1 MARPGDGVLVG
12 LSGGADSVGLLL
24 VLWKLRETFQISL
37 RALHVH
43 HGLRGAEADRDAA
56 FSRMLCERLEIPFYE
71 FRIDAAKEALDRKCS
86 VEEAGRLARYRLYEE
101 TAAAVAVCDDKA
113 ATHLELAR
121 RGVPMPR
128 TLVAPMTYVNMD
140 AQGDAFLRRGAETL
154 GFPLVVKE
162 CFGSLGGQVYLA
174 RDRGQ
179 LCRLADTMGPKPF
192 LLQQFVAASAGED
205 KRLYVVGGRV
215 AAAMRRRSEM
225 DFRANIGGGGRGEAC
240 SPTAEEERLALECAA
255 ILGAEIAGVDLLQSE
270 TGPLVCEV
278 NSNAHFAA
286 LTACTGVDVAG
297 LIADY
302 VLQREE

>member
-1 MARPGDGVLVG
+1 MAGYVFYNGFWNPDGPPEVVRSLTAAAAAR
-12 LSGGADSVGLLL
+12 GAKWVPLPNTAVTAEFTGER
-24 VLWKLRETFQISL
+24 RE
-37 RALHVH
+37 RALRVPPLQA
-43 HGLRGAEADRDAA
+43 GD
-56 FSRMLCERLEIPFYE
+56 Y
-71 FRIDAAKEALDRKCS
+71 ALFWDKD
-86 VEEAGRLARYRLYEE
+86 VRLARALEGMGVRLYN

>member
-1 MARPGDGVLVG
+1 MAGYVFYNGFWNPDGPPEVVRSLTAAAAAR
-12 LSGGADSVGLLL
+12 GA
-24 VLWKLRETFQISL
+24 LWTPLPNTAVTAEFTGERRE
-37 RALHVH
+37 RALRVPPLQA
-43 HGLRGAEADRDAA
+43 GD
-56 FSRMLCERLEIPFYE
+56 Y
-71 FRIDAAKEALDRKCS
+71 ALFWDKD
-86 VEEAGRLARYRLYEE
+86 VRLARALEAMGVRLYN

-215 AAAMRRRSEM
+215 AAAMRRRSET

>member
-1 MARPGDGVLVG
+1 MAGYVFYNGFWNPDGPPEVVRSLTAAAAAR
-12 LSGGADSVGLLL
+12 GAKWVPLPNTAVTAEFTGER
-24 VLWKLRETFQISL
+24 RE
-37 RALHVH
+37 RALRVPPLQA
-43 HGLRGAEADRDAA
+43 GD
-56 FSRMLCERLEIPFYE
+56 Y
-71 FRIDAAKEALDRKCS
+71 ALFWDKD
-86 VEEAGRLARYRLYEE
+86 VRLARALEAMGVRLYN

-215 AAAMRRRSEM
+215 AAAMRRRSET
-225 DFRANIGGGGRGEAC
+225 DFRANIGNGGHGGGNRRGGSAAIRDRSPGLRGE
-240 SPTAEEERLALECAA
+240 
-255 ILGAEIAGVDLLQSE
+255 
-270 TGPLVCEV
+270 
-278 NSNAHFAA
+278 
-286 LTACTGVDVAG
+286 
-297 LIADY
+297 
-302 VLQREE
+302 LQRPLRGADRLHRRGCGGPHRGLCPAAGGINRIVFPPD

>member
-1 MARPGDGVLVG
+1 MAGYVFYNGFWNPDGPPEVVRSLTAAAAAR
-12 LSGGADSVGLLL
+12 GAKWVPLPNTAVTAEFTGER
-24 VLWKLRETFQISL
+24 RE
-37 RALHVH
+37 RALRVPPLQA
-43 HGLRGAEADRDAA
+43 GD
-56 FSRMLCERLEIPFYE
+56 Y
-71 FRIDAAKEALDRKCS
+71 ALFWDKD
-86 VEEAGRLARYRLYEE
+86 VRLARALEAMGVRLYN

-162 CFGSLGGQVYLA
+162 CFGSLGGQVSLA

-215 AAAMRRRSEM
+215 AAAMRRRSET
-225 DFRANIGGGGRGEAC
+225 DFRANIGNGGHGEAC

>member
-1 MARPGDGVLVG
+1 MAGYVFYNGFWNPDGPPEVVRSLTAAAAAR
-12 LSGGADSVGLLL
+12 GAKWVPLPNTAVTAEFTGER
-24 VLWKLRETFQISL
+24 RE
-37 RALHVH
+37 RALRVPPLQA
-43 HGLRGAEADRDAA
+43 GD
-56 FSRMLCERLEIPFYE
+56 Y
-71 FRIDAAKEALDRKCS
+71 ALFWDKD
-86 VEEAGRLARYRLYEE
+86 VRLARALEAMGVRLYN

-205 KRLYVVGGRV
+205 KRLYVVGGGSPPPC
-215 AAAMRRRSEM
+215 AAGRKRISAPTSGTAVMGRPVPPRRRRSAWPWNAPPSWA
-225 DFRANIGGGGRGEAC
+225 RK
-240 SPTAEEERLALECAA
+240 SPGWICCNPRPVPWSAR
-255 ILGAEIAGVDLLQSE
+255 
-270 TGPLVCEV
+270 
-278 NSNAHFAA
+278 
-286 LTACTGVDVAG
+286 
-297 LIADY
+297 
-302 VLQREE
+302 

>member
-1 MARPGDGVLVG
+1 MAGYVFYNGFWNPDGPPEVVRSLTAAAAAR
-12 LSGGADSVGLLL
+12 GAKWVPLPNTAVTAEFTGER
-24 VLWKLRETFQISL
+24 RE
-37 RALHVH
+37 RALRVPPLQA
-43 HGLRGAEADRDAA
+43 GD
-56 FSRMLCERLEIPFYE
+56 Y
-71 FRIDAAKEALDRKCS
+71 ALFWDKD
-86 VEEAGRLARYRLYEE
+86 VRLARALEGMGVRLYN

-215 AAAMRRRSEM
+215 AAAMRRRSET
-225 DFRANIGGGGRGEAC
+225 DFRANIWGGGRGEAC

>member
-1 MARPGDGVLVG
+1 MAGYVFYNGFWNPDGPPEVVRSLTAAAAAR
-12 LSGGADSVGLLL
+12 GA
-24 VLWKLRETFQISL
+24 LWTPLPNTAVTAEFTGERRE
-37 RALHVH
+37 RALRVPPLQA
-43 HGLRGAEADRDAA
+43 GD
-56 FSRMLCERLEIPFYE
+56 Y
-71 FRIDAAKEALDRKCS
+71 ALFWDKD
-86 VEEAGRLARYRLYEE
+86 VRLARALEAMGVRLYN

-215 AAAMRRRSEM
+215 VAAMRRRSEM
-225 DFRANIGGGGRGEAC
+225 DFRANIGNGGHGEAC
-240 SPTAEEERLALECAA
+240 PPTAEEERLALECAA

>member
-1 MARPGDGVLVG
+1 MAGYVFYNGFWNPDGPPEVVRSLTAAAAAR
-12 LSGGADSVGLLL
+12 GA
-24 VLWKLRETFQISL
+24 LWTPLPNTAVTAEFTGERRE
-37 RALHVH
+37 RALRVPPLQA
-43 HGLRGAEADRDAA
+43 GD
-56 FSRMLCERLEIPFYE
+56 Y
-71 FRIDAAKEALDRKCS
+71 ALFWDKD
-86 VEEAGRLARYRLYEE
+86 VRLARALEAMGVRLYN
-101 TAAAVAVCDDKA
+101 TAASVAVCDDKA

-215 AAAMRRRSEM
+215 AAAMRRRSET
-225 DFRANIGGGGRGEAC
+225 DFRANIGNGGHGEAC

-302 VLQREE
+302 VLQREK

>member
-1 MARPGDGVLVG
+1 MAGYVFYNGFWNPDGPPEVVRSLTAAAAAR
-12 LSGGADSVGLLL
+12 GAKWVPLPNTAVTAEFTGER
-24 VLWKLRETFQISL
+24 RE
-37 RALHVH
+37 RALRVPPLQA
-43 HGLRGAEADRDAA
+43 GD
-56 FSRMLCERLEIPFYE
+56 Y
-71 FRIDAAKEALDRKCS
+71 ALFWDKD
-86 VEEAGRLARYRLYEE
+86 VRLARALEAMGVRLYN

-225 DFRANIGGGGRGEAC
+225 DFRANIGNGGHGEAC
-240 SPTAEEERLALECAA
+240 PPTAEEERLALECAA

>member
-1 MARPGDGVLVG
+1 M
-12 LSGGADSVGLLL
+12 SGGNAQGPFPPLQAGDY
-24 VLWKLRETFQISL
+24 
-37 RALHVH
+37 ALFWDKDV
-43 HGLRGAEADRDAA
+43 
-56 FSRMLCERLEIPFYE
+56 
-71 FRIDAAKEALDRKCS
+71 
-86 VEEAGRLARYRLYEE
+86 RLARALEGMGVRLYN

-225 DFRANIGGGGRGEAC
+225 DFRANIGNGGHGEAC
-240 SPTAEEERLALECAA
+240 PPTAEEERLALECAA

>member
-1 MARPGDGVLVG
+1 MAGYVFYNGFWNPDGPPEVVRSLTAAAAAR
-12 LSGGADSVGLLL
+12 GAKWVPLPNTAVTAEFTGER
-24 VLWKLRETFQISL
+24 RE
-37 RALHVH
+37 RALRVPPLQA
-43 HGLRGAEADRDAA
+43 GD
-56 FSRMLCERLEIPFYE
+56 Y
-71 FRIDAAKEALDRKCS
+71 ALFWDKD
-86 VEEAGRLARYRLYEE
+86 VRLARALEGMGVRRYN

-215 AAAMRRRSEM
+215 TAAMRRRSEM
-225 DFRANIGGGGRGEAC
+225 DFRANIGNGGHGEAC
-240 SPTAEEERLALECAA
+240 PPTAEEERLALECAA

>member
-1 MARPGDGVLVG
+1 MAGYVFYNGFWNPDGPPEVVRSLAAAAAAR
-12 LSGGADSVGLLL
+12 GAKWVPLPNTAVTAEFTGER
-24 VLWKLRETFQISL
+24 RE
-37 RALHVH
+37 RALRVPPLQA
-43 HGLRGAEADRDAA
+43 GD
-56 FSRMLCERLEIPFYE
+56 Y
-71 FRIDAAKEALDRKCS
+71 ALFWDKD
-86 VEEAGRLARYRLYEE
+86 VRLARALEAMGVRLYN

-121 RGVPMPR
+121 RGGPMPR

-215 AAAMRRRSEM
+215 AAAMRRRSET
-225 DFRANIGGGGRGEAC
+225 DFRANIGNGGHGEAC

>member
-1 MARPGDGVLVG
+1 MAGYVFYNGFWNPDGPPEVVRSLTAAAAAR
-12 LSGGADSVGLLL
+12 GAKWVPLPNTAVTAEFTGER
-24 VLWKLRETFQISL
+24 RE
-37 RALHVH
+37 RALRVPPLQA
-43 HGLRGAEADRDAA
+43 GD
-56 FSRMLCERLEIPFYE
+56 Y
-71 FRIDAAKEALDRKCS
+71 ALFWDKD
-86 VEEAGRLARYRLYEE
+86 VRLARALEGMGVRLYN

-215 AAAMRRRSEM
+215 TAAMRRRSEM
-225 DFRANIGGGGRGEAC
+225 DFRANIGNGGHGEAC
-240 SPTAEEERLALECAA
+240 PPTAEEERLALECAA

>member
-1 MARPGDGVLVG
+1 MAGYVFYNGFWNPDGPPEVVRSLTAAAAAR
-12 LSGGADSVGLLL
+12 GAKWVPLPNTAVTADFTGER
-24 VLWKLRETFQISL
+24 RE
-37 RALHVH
+37 RALRVPPLQA
-43 HGLRGAEADRDAA
+43 GD
-56 FSRMLCERLEIPFYE
+56 Y
-71 FRIDAAKEALDRKCS
+71 ALFWDKD
-86 VEEAGRLARYRLYEE
+86 VRLARALEGMGVRLYN

-225 DFRANIGGGGRGEAC
+225 DFRANIGNGGHGEAC
-240 SPTAEEERLALECAA
+240 PPTAEEERLALECAA

-278 NSNAHFAA
+278 NF
-286 LTACTGVDVAG
+286 TTF
-297 LIADY
+297 
-302 VLQREE
+302 